1 MYFQRVAGGVVMN
14 GKAVFEFGV
23 ATTGMLMFGYGT
35 YVGLSESVYDM
46 ALSCGAIATMSAHYS
61 YKTGNKILRRGP

>member
-1 MYFQRVAGGVVMN
+1 MN

-23 ATTGMLMFGYGT
+23 ATTGMLMFGYGA
-35 YVGLSESVYDM
+35 YIGFSESAYDL

-61 YKTGNKILRRGP
+61 YKIGNKILRREP